1 MRDDPMPPPAGTP
14 TQGEADRT
22 QMLPPAGTPD
32 QGEAD
37 RTQMLPPAGT
47 PNQGEADCTQML
59 EVRGLRAGYGEVDVL
74 RGVDLDVRPG
84 ELVALVG
91 ANGAGKSTL
100 LKCISG
106 LLPPTAGTIRL
117 GGESIAGAPP
127 ARIVRLGV
135 AHVPEGRQVFGRLS
149 VADNLLLGAYG
160 RLRQL
165 TRAEVAARIEEVCRT
180 FPALSGR
187 LADEASLLSGGQQQ
201 MLAIARGLMARPRLL
216 LLDEPSLGLAPVLV
230 AEIFEV
236 LRRLRR
242 AGVGLLLV
250 EQNARLSLAIAD
262 RGYVL
267 ETGRGVLS
275 GSGTQLLRAPEV
287 IHRYLGVAAT
297 RVDAPDGVTAGLTER
312 LRSVLGGGPGRTA
325 GGGRR
330 TIPETA
336 GGDPR

>member
-1 MRDDPMPPPAGTP
+1 MTDGP
-14 TQGEADRT
+14 
-22 QMLPPAGTPD
+22 MLPPAGTPD

-165 TRAEVAARIEEVCRT
+165 TRAESRIRHAEELGIECFRPRDQLDAIN
-180 FPALSGR
+180 FAHPAL
-187 LADEASLLSGGQQQ
+187 
-201 MLAIARGLMARPRLL
+201 
-216 LLDEPSLGLAPVLV
+216 
-230 AEIFEV
+230 
-236 LRRLRR
+236 
-242 AGVGLLLV
+242 
-250 EQNARLSLAIAD
+250 AD
-262 RGYVL
+262 RHDLNSDV
-267 ETGRGVLS
+267 RK
-275 GSGTQLLRAPEV
+275 
-287 IHRYLGVAAT
+287 
-297 RVDAPDGVTAGLTER
+297 
-312 LRSVLGGGPGRTA
+312 
-325 GGGRR
+325 
-330 TIPETA
+330 
-336 GGDPR
+336 